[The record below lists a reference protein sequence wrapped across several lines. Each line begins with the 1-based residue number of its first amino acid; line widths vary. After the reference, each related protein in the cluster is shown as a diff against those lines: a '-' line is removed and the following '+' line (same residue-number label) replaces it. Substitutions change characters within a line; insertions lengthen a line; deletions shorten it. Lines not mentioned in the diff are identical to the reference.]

1 LCDSC
6 PIRKECRY
14 IGVGDD
20 PAQLSAGVS
29 KPQPRFEGS
38 DRQARGRALRAVSG
52 GLLKISDVVEAMR
65 VDENRAE
72 KLIASLVDEGL
83 LQRTGDT
90 VTLP

>member
-1 LCDSC
+1 
-6 PIRKECRY
+6 
-14 IGVGDD
+14 
-20 PAQLSAGVS
+20 
-29 KPQPRFEGS
+29 
-38 DRQARGRALRAVSG
+38 LRAVSG
-52 GLLKISDVVEAMR
+52 GSLKISDVVEAMR